1 MMDEENFFKAL
12 EKGDIEQARRL
23 LGKMK
28 PGLTRTRT
36 LYLDGILLEANDEL
50 EEALKKFNMA
60 LVLHL
65 SDPSIWLAK
74 ANVLKELGKLEM
86 ARRAV
91 DRACRLSSGNPAA
104 HLLYG
109 EILYRMKDYTG
120 ASRQI
125 DTALDLAPGDAEVL
139 TLKGILV
146 SILGQDYREALKY
159 FDSALGSDDG
169 YNKAWTNRGIA
180 LRQIGDKDGALYSF
194 QKALILDE
202 GDKVARKMLEKMGA
216 EKYIVRSS
224 EKKKKR
230 SLKTPRYFAETS
242 SSISRRRERTFKRTR
257 APHEEEDE
265 EKDEWEELE
274 DEERPEEYVGEE
286 EALDEEEE
294 EEGFDEEELED
305 EGEPGEYVGEED
317 DLDEEEE
324 EEEFDEEEFEEED
337 ELDEFRGEM
346 EAPGSD
352 NLAEPSGPEVKETP
366 PLKKGSGE
374 PKPERKG
381 DKPGKKLNLDCP
393 RCHGSFDIM
402 VRGRTRFKCPS
413 CGLSGEI
420 D

>member
-12 EKGDIEQARRL
+12 EKGEIEQAGRIL
-23 LGKMK
+23 DGMK

-36 LYLDGILLEANDEL
+36 LYLEGMLLEASYEL

-109 EILYRMKDYTG
+109 DILYRMKDYTG

-125 DTALDLAPGDAEVL
+125 DIALDLAPGDAEVL

-146 SILGQDYREALKY
+146 SILDQDYREALKY

-180 LRQIGDKDGALYSF
+180 LRQIGDQDGALYSF

-202 GDKVARKMLEKMGA
+202 GDKVAKKMLEKMGA
-216 EKYIVRSS
+216 GRFIVGSGRKEKRM
-224 EKKKKR
+224 
-230 SLKTPRYFAETS
+230 SLKTHRYFAES
-242 SSISRRRERTFKRTR
+242 SSSGARREKRPRKSHISDDDEDETGNR
-257 APHEEEDE
+257 EELEEEDMTE
-265 EKDEWEELE
+265 EGWEE
-274 DEERPEEYVGEE
+274 V
-286 EALDEEEE
+286 EEEE
-294 EEGFDEEELED
+294 E
-305 EGEPGEYVGEED
+305 VGEE
-317 DLDEEEE
+317 
-324 EEEFDEEEFEEED
+324 
-337 ELDEFRGEM
+337 G
-346 EAPGSD
+346 
-352 NLAEPSGPEVKETP
+352 
-366 PLKKGSGE
+366 
-374 PKPERKG
+374 
-381 DKPGKKLNLDCP
+381 
-393 RCHGSFDIM
+393 
-402 VRGRTRFKCPS
+402 
-413 CGLSGEI
+413 
-420 D
+420 